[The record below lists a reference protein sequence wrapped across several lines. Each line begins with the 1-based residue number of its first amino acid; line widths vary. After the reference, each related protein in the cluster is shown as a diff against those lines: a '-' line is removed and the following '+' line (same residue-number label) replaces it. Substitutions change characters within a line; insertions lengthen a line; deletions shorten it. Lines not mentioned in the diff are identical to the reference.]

1 MPSRPLSTLL
11 LTLLSITP
19 VRSGQGLAYALT
31 GLLCGLMLW
40 GWQARQAQPHLAGLA
55 DFDALCLSAESHVG
69 DYAMPALAEGA
80 LQSMRRIARERS
92 VMIACSPGALNVHY
106 QMRSSAH
113 TMRWDAVMTA
123 SDPAGTTLWQ
133 QRKGAKLEGATSLHQ
148 YQAGRFF
155 TAFVDAWQA
164 AEQ

>member
-1 MPSRPLSTLL
+1 M
-11 LTLLSITP
+11 
-19 VRSGQGLAYALT
+19 QGVAYALT

-40 GWQARQAQPHLAGLA
+40 GWQAREAQPHLANLA

-69 DYAMPALAEGA
+69 NYAMPALAEGA

-92 VMIACSPGALNVHY
+92 VTIACSAGALKVHY
-106 QMRSSAH
+106 EMRSSAH

-123 SDPAGTTLWQ
+123 SDSLGTTLWQ
-133 QRKGAKLEGATSLHQ
+133 QRKGDKLEGATSLHQ

-155 TAFVDAWQA
+155 TAFVDAWQV

>member
-1 MPSRPLSTLL
+1 MPSTKSA
-11 LTLLSITP
+11 
-19 VRSGQGLAYALT
+19 RSLQGFAYALT

-55 DFDALCLSAESHVG
+55 DFDVLCLSAESHVG

-80 LQSMRRIARERS
+80 LQSMRQIARERS
-92 VMIACSPGALNVHY
+92 VTLACSAGALNVHY
-106 QMRSSAH
+106 EMRSSAH

-123 SDPAGTTLWQ
+123 RDSVGTTLWQ
-133 QRKGAKLEGATSLHQ
+133 QRKGDKLEGATSLHQ

-155 TAFVDAWQA
+155 SAFVDAWHTA
-164 AEQ
+164 DE